1 MRIAYTHGPLG
12 LDGNYEVI
20 SSNCAFLVCYD
31 AINDEMVV
39 EFETGK
45 NPYNLGLVL
54 SAVEDTIKKI
64 SETEVGKKADDWK
77 WRIRIDAEKEETGNE

>member
-1 MRIAYTHGPLG
+1 MRITYTHDQLFA
-12 LDGNYEVI
+12 DGNHETI
-20 SSNCAFLVCYD
+20 SSNCALLVCYN
-31 AINDEMVV
+31 AINDETVV

-54 SAVEDTIKKI
+54 SAVEGAIKKI